1 MKLKAL
7 LLVVFAAGLGASLA
21 LADNGKGHD
30 KGSGCQPVRLEGTVA
45 PQSLTLT
52 VTHSGPEGLVA
63 AGSQVTLTLG
73 STGQTVRANV
83 EACSTGT
90 GSALQLTVR
99 QVELHAVKPEH
110 TESTGTGTT
119 TTGKGHGDDDEGE
132 HHKGGTTTTTTTT
145 PTTTS
150 TGTTTTGSTT
160 TTHTP

>member
-21 LADNGKGHD
+21 LADSGKPHD
-30 KGSGCQPVRLEGTVA
+30 KGAGCRPVRLEGTVA

-52 VTHSGPEGLVA
+52 VAHSGPEGLVA

-73 STGQTVRANV
+73 SAGQTVRANV

-90 GSALQLTVR
+90 GSALQFTVR
-99 QVELHAVKPEH
+99 QVELHAVKPENS
-110 TESTGTGTT
+110 ESTGAGST
-119 TTGKGHGDDDEGE
+119 TTGKGHGDDDQGE
-132 HHKGGTTTTTTTT
+132 HHKGTTTTTTT

-150 TGTTTTGSTT
+150 TGTTTTGGTT
-160 TTHTP
+160 TTTTP